1 MSEVSGTVHTD
12 IAAYVLGVLGEEDHA
27 RFEAHL
33 LECPECQ
40 VELVE
45 MYHLP
50 DILDMVKKS
59 WPDPPV
65 KGPGPRVLRML
76 LADAAKAGRR
86 RKVVRL
92 ATAAAVLVLVVGGP
106 LAVLSL
112 TDREPVVTQAAPTV
126 VTSVVSPPSSS
137 RERETGP
144 DGGAAP
150 FGWSEAG
157 NAVAAEVTVQ
167 DKEWGSAV
175 ELELRGLVGPM
186 TCQLFAYSHGGE
198 AYVVNNWSVPAKGYG
213 VPGSPAPLVITGSTA
228 LRKADIERFE
238 VHKRDGT
245 VLAIVRR

>member
-1 MSEVSGTVHTD
+1 MSGAPHTD
-12 IAAYVLGVLGEEDHA
+12 VAAYVLGVLGEEDHA

-76 LADAAKAGRR
+76 LADAAKTGRR
-86 RKVVRL
+86 RKVIRL

-106 LAVLSL
+106 LTVLSL
-112 TDREPVVTQAAPTV
+112 TDRDPVVTQAAPTTI
-126 VTSVVSPPSSS
+126 VTSVPSTSVPK
-137 RERETGP
+137 ETGP

-167 DKEWGSAV
+167 EKEWGSAV
-175 ELELRGLVGPM
+175 ELELRGLTGPM
-186 TCQLFAYSHGGE
+186 TCQLFAYSRSGE
-198 AYVVNNWSVPAKGYG
+198 AYVVNGWGVPAKGYG
-213 VPGSPAPLVITGSTA
+213 VPGSPDPLVVTGTTA
-228 LRKADIERFE
+228 LKKAEIERFE
-238 VHKRDGT
+238 VHKQDGT
-245 VLAIVRR
+245 VLATVRR

>member
-1 MSEVSGTVHTD
+1 MSEVSGAPHTD
-12 IAAYVLGVLGEEDHA
+12 VAAYVLGVLGEDDHA

-86 RKVVRL
+86 RKVIRL

-106 LAVLSL
+106 LTVLSL
-112 TDREPVVTQAAPTV
+112 TDRDPVITQAAPN
-126 VTSVVSPPSSS
+126 SLSSAQSSSPPK
-137 RERETGP
+137 ETGP

-167 DKEWGSAV
+167 EKEWGSVV
-175 ELELRGLVGPM
+175 ELELRGLIGPM
-186 TCQLFAYSHGGE
+186 SCQLFAYSRSGQAH
-198 AYVVNNWSVPAKGYG
+198 VVNGWGVPAKGYG
-213 VPGSPAPLVITGSTA
+213 VPGSPDPLVVTGSTA
-228 LRKADIERFE
+228 LQMSDIERFE
-238 VHKRDGT
+238 VHKQDGT

>member
-1 MSEVSGTVHTD
+1 MSGAPHTD

-76 LADAAKAGRR
+76 LADAAKTGRR
-86 RKVVRL
+86 RKVIRL

-106 LAVLSL
+106 LTVLSL
-112 TDREPVVTQAAPTV
+112 ADREPVITQAAPTTV
-126 VTSVVSPPSSS
+126 VTSASPSAP
-137 RERETGP
+137 RETGP

-167 DKEWGSAV
+167 EKEWGSAV
-175 ELELRGLVGPM
+175 ELELRGLTGPM
-186 TCQLFAYSHGGE
+186 TCQLFAYSRGGE
-198 AYVVNNWSVPAKGYG
+198 AYVVNGWGVPAKGYG
-213 VPGSPAPLVITGSTA
+213 VPGSPDPLVVIGTTA
-228 LRKADIERFE
+228 LKKADIERFE
-238 VHKRDGT
+238 VHKQDGT
-245 VLAIVRR
+245 VLATVRR

>member
-1 MSEVSGTVHTD
+1 MSEVSGAPHTD
-12 IAAYVLGVLGEEDHA
+12 IAAYVLGVLGEEDHV

-76 LADAAKAGRR
+76 LADAAKANRR
-86 RKVVRL
+86 RRIIRL
-92 ATAAAVLVLVVGGP
+92 ATAAAVFVLVVGGP
-106 LAVLSL
+106 LAVFAL
-112 TDREPVVTQAAPTV
+112 TNREPVITQAAPSII
-126 VTSVVSPPSSS
+126 TSVVQPPPST
-137 RERETGP
+137 REAGP

-186 TCQLFAYSHGGE
+186 TCQLFAYSHAGD

-213 VPGSPAPLVITGSTA
+213 VPGSPDPLVITGSTA
-228 LRKADIERFE
+228 LRKADVERFE
-238 VHKRDGT
+238 VHKQDGT
-245 VLAIVRR
+245 VLAVVRR

>member
-1 MSEVSGTVHTD
+1 MSEMSGAPHTD
-12 IAAYVLGVLGEEDHA
+12 VAAYVLGVLGEEDHA

-76 LADAAKAGRR
+76 LADAAKTGRR
-86 RKVVRL
+86 RKVIRL

-106 LAVLSL
+106 LTVLSL
-112 TDREPVVTQAAPTV
+112 TDRDPVVTQAAPTTI
-126 VTSVVSPPSSS
+126 VTSVPSTSVPK
-137 RERETGP
+137 ETGP

-167 DKEWGSAV
+167 EKEWGSAV
-175 ELELRGLVGPM
+175 ELELRGLTGPM
-186 TCQLFAYSHGGE
+186 TCQLFAYSRSGE
-198 AYVVNNWSVPAKGYG
+198 AYVVNGWGVPAKGYG
-213 VPGSPAPLVITGSTA
+213 VPGSPDPLVVTGTTA
-228 LRKADIERFE
+228 LKKAEIERFE
-238 VHKRDGT
+238 VHKQDGT
-245 VLAIVRR
+245 VLATVRR

>member
-1 MSEVSGTVHTD
+1 MSEVSGAPHTD
-12 IAAYVLGVLGEEDHA
+12 VAAYVLGVLGEEDHA
-27 RFEAHL
+27 TFEAHL

-76 LADAAKAGRR
+76 LADAAKSNRR
-86 RKVVRL
+86 RKVIRL

-106 LAVLSL
+106 LTVLSL
-112 TDREPVVTQAAPTV
+112 TDRDPVITQAAPTIA
-126 VTSVVSPPSSS
+126 TSAPPLSAQRDS
-137 RERETGP
+137 GP

-157 NAVAAEVTVQ
+157 NAVGAEVTVQ
-167 DKEWGSAV
+167 AKEWGSVV
-175 ELELRGLVGPM
+175 ELELRGLTGPM
-186 TCQLFAYSHGGE
+186 ACQLIAYSRGGE
-198 AYVVNNWSVPAKGYG
+198 AHVVNGWAVPTKGYG
-213 VPGSPAPLVITGSTA
+213 VPGSPDPLVVTGTTA
-228 LRKADIERFE
+228 LKMSDIERFE
-238 VHKRDGT
+238 VHKQDGT
-245 VLAIVRR
+245 VLATVRPS

>member
-126 VTSVVSPPSSS
+126 VTSVVPPPSSS

-167 DKEWGSAV
+167 EKEWGSAV

-198 AYVVNNWSVPAKGYG
+198 AYVVNNWGVPAKGYG

-238 VHKRDGT
+238 VHKLDGT

>member
-1 MSEVSGTVHTD
+1 MSEVSGAPHTD
-12 IAAYVLGVLGEEDHA
+12 VAAYVLGVLGEEDHA
-27 RFEAHL
+27 TFEAHL

-76 LADAAKAGRR
+76 LADAAKSNRR
-86 RKVVRL
+86 RKIIRL

-112 TDREPVVTQAAPTV
+112 TDRDPVITQAAPTV
-126 VTSVVSPPSSS
+126 TTSVTPSPVPKDS
-137 RERETGP
+137 GP

-157 NAVAAEVTVQ
+157 NAVGAEVTVQ
-167 DKEWGSAV
+167 AKEWGSVV
-175 ELELRGLVGPM
+175 ELELRGLTGPM
-186 TCQLFAYSHGGE
+186 SCQLIAYSRSGE
-198 AYVVNNWSVPAKGYG
+198 AHVVNGWGVPAKGYG
-213 VPGSPAPLVITGSTA
+213 VPGSPDPLVVTGTTA
-228 LRKADIERFE
+228 LKTSDIERFE
-238 VHKRDGT
+238 IHKLDGT
-245 VLAIVRR
+245 VLATVWAS

>member
-1 MSEVSGTVHTD
+1 MSEVSGAPHTD

-27 RFEAHL
+27 GFEAHL

-86 RKVVRL
+86 RKVIRL

-106 LAVLSL
+106 LVVLSL
-112 TDREPVVTQAAPTV
+112 TDREPVITQAAPTV
-126 VTSVVSPPSSS
+126 VTSVVPLSPTGKP
-137 RERETGP
+137 GP

-167 DKEWGSAV
+167 EKEWGSAV

-198 AYVVNNWSVPAKGYG
+198 AYVVNNWSVPSKGYG
-213 VPGSPAPLVITGSTA
+213 VPGSPDPLVITGSTA
-228 LRKADIERFE
+228 LQKADIERFE
-238 VHKRDGT
+238 VHKQDGT

>member
-1 MSEVSGTVHTD
+1 MSEVSGAPHTD
-12 IAAYVLGVLGEEDHA
+12 VAAYVLGVLGEEDHA

-33 LECPECQ
+33 LECPDCQ

-76 LADAAKAGRR
+76 LADAAKSNRR

-106 LAVLSL
+106 LTVLSL
-112 TDREPVVTQAAPTV
+112 TDREAVITQASPTI
-126 VTSVVSPPSSS
+126 TTTASS
-137 RERETGP
+137 TAVPDAGP

-150 FGWSEAG
+150 FGWSESG
-157 NAVAAEVTVQ
+157 NAVGAEVTVQ
-167 DKEWGSAV
+167 SKEWGSVV
-175 ELELRGLVGPM
+175 ELELRGVTGPM
-186 TCQLFAYSHGGE
+186 TCQLIAYSRSGS
-198 AYVVNNWSVPAKGYG
+198 AVSVNSWGVPAKGYG
-213 VPGSPAPLVITGSTA
+213 VPGSPDPLVVTGSTS
-228 LRKADIERFE
+228 LQTADIERFE
-238 VHKRDGT
+238 VHKQDGT
-245 VLAIVRR
+245 VLATVHSS

>member
-1 MSEVSGTVHTD
+1 MSEVSGAPHTD
-12 IAAYVLGVLGEEDHA
+12 VAAYVLGVLGEEDHA

-76 LADAAKAGRR
+76 LADAAKTGRR
-86 RKVVRL
+86 RKVIRL

-106 LAVLSL
+106 LTVLSL
-112 TDREPVVTQAAPTV
+112 TDRDPVVTQAAPTTI
-126 VTSVVSPPSSS
+126 VTSAPSTSVPK
-137 RERETGP
+137 ETGP

-167 DKEWGSAV
+167 EKEWGSAV
-175 ELELRGLVGPM
+175 ELELRGLTGPM
-186 TCQLFAYSHGGE
+186 TCQLFAYSRGGE
-198 AYVVNNWSVPAKGYG
+198 AYVVNGWAVPAKGYG
-213 VPGSPAPLVITGSTA
+213 VPGSPDPLVVTGTTA
-228 LRKADIERFE
+228 LKKAEIERFE
-238 VHKRDGT
+238 VHKQDGT
-245 VLAIVRR
+245 VLATVRR

>member
-1 MSEVSGTVHTD
+1 VSEVSGAPHTD
-12 IAAYVLGVLGEEDHA
+12 VAAYVLGVLGEEDHA

-76 LADAAKAGRR
+76 LADAAKTGRR
-86 RKVVRL
+86 RKVIRL

-106 LAVLSL
+106 LTVLSL
-112 TDREPVVTQAAPTV
+112 TDRDPVVTQAAPTTI
-126 VTSVVSPPSSS
+126 VTSAPSTSVPK
-137 RERETGP
+137 ETGP

-167 DKEWGSAV
+167 EKEWGSAV
-175 ELELRGLVGPM
+175 ELELRGLTGPM
-186 TCQLFAYSHGGE
+186 TCQLFAYSRGGE
-198 AYVVNNWSVPAKGYG
+198 AYVVNGWAVPAKGYG
-213 VPGSPAPLVITGSTA
+213 VPGSPDPLVVTGTTA
-228 LRKADIERFE
+228 LKKAEIERFE
-238 VHKRDGT
+238 VHKQDGT
-245 VLAIVRR
+245 VLATVRR